1 MERKNVQSKSAQ
13 VSRYCSQNEFV
24 VLNLGGRRTLPVED
38 IKYLDASS
46 LNIVRKVRSTLKDR
60 RLFSTACLKGE
71 IYVFGGS
78 NSDSKHIMSVDKFIH

>member
-46 LNIVRKVRSTLKDR
+46 LNIVRNVRSTHKDR
-60 RLFSTACLKGE
+60 ISFSTACLRGE

-78 NSDSKHIMSVDKFIH
+78 NFNDEDIMSVDK